1 MPELPEVE
9 IIRRFLEKSILRQT
23 ITGIKVLNNKSFDAD
38 PQQVINQKIIR
49 FSRHGKQLSAHL
61 SNKLILLF
69 HLKMTGQLILTG
81 ESRTALGHPTPDMLT
96 SSLPG
101 KSTRVIFEFADK
113 STLYFNDQRKFGW
126 IKLFSSNDLSE
137 FQKGLG
143 VDVLDDEFTPIY
155 FQNQLSHISRPIKTV
170 LLDQSKF
177 AGIGNIYANDALF
190 LAKIHP
196 ALPADNLTVSQ
207 SQKLHSFLVEIIKE
221 SISHGGSTA
230 KDLKYLH
237 PDGTIGSHQYHF
249 RVYQREGES
258 CPLCHTPIQ
267 RFKQSGR
274 SSFFCPHCQKL

>member
-9 IIRRFLEKSILRQT
+9 IDRRFLEKSILRQT
-23 ITGIKVLNNKSFDAD
+23 ITDIKVLNNKSFDAD
-38 PQQVINQKIIR
+38 PQQVVNQKIIR
-49 FSRHGKQLSAHL
+49 FSRRGKQLSVHL
-61 SNKLILLF
+61 SNKFILLF
-69 HLKMTGQLILTG
+69 HLKMTGQLILMG
-81 ESRTALGHPTPDMLT
+81 DSRVALGHPTPDMLT
-96 SSLPG
+96 SSLPNN
-101 KSTRVIFEFADK
+101 STRVIFEFANK
-113 STLYFNDQRKFGW
+113 SALYFNDQRKFGW
-126 IKLFSSNDLSE
+126 IKLFSPQDLFE

-143 VDVLDDEFTPIY
+143 VDILDDEFTPIY
-155 FQNQLSHISRPIKTV
+155 FQNQLSHTSRPVKTV

-196 ALPADNLTVSQ
+196 ALPANNLTSTQ

-230 KDLKYLH
+230 KDLKYLR
-237 PDGTIGSHQYHF
+237 PDGTTGSHQYHF
-249 RVYQREGES
+249 RVYQKEGDP
-258 CPLCHTPIQ
+258 CLLCHTPIH